1 LARVILDTGAVIA
14 LSRREARVRAFL
26 ERARRDRDLV
36 IVPAVVVAETT
47 RGGPRDAPV
56 NRVLKAIDEI
66 APVVENTARTAGR
79 LLAASSLSDA
89 TVDAL
94 VVAEAV
100 LGGPSVVLTGD
111 YGDISALAGGYEHV
125 RIYDVS
131 RS

>member
-14 LSRREARVRAFL
+14 LSRREPRARAFL
-26 ERARRDRDLV
+26 ERARRNRDLV

-47 RGGPRDAPV
+47 RGGPRDAAV
-56 NRVLKAIDEI
+56 NQILKAIDEI
-66 APVVENTARTAGR
+66 APVVEDTARTAGR
-79 LLAASSLSDA
+79 ILAISSLSEA

-111 YGDISALAGGYEHV
+111 FHDLSVLAGDHRHV
-125 RIYDVS
+125 RIHDIS
-131 RS
+131 RG